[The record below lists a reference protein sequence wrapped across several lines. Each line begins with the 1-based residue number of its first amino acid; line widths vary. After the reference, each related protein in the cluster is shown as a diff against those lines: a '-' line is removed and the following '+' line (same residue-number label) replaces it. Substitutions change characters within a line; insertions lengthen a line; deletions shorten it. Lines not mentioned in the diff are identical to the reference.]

1 MLDFIYDFK
10 GRPTYLDYYVVKQG
24 IASDDIFVDLDVSED
39 KIFLTT
45 INEVNFADLDSNL
58 KLPSSWELKDYHV
71 NCLSSIFLSD
81 FFVFTNGQDNTID
94 IMNLNDSII
103 QNLPYSNS
111 KFVKLFNID
120 ASSLGLILNDEIV
133 VLEYD
138 VTINQFNV
146 TKTFPLDSSQYIKG
160 IFFNNYIF
168 CSILNQGLKIIPM
181 LGEAVNVVLDTPSID
196 NYTSIKILEDNGFV
210 AAGMIS
216 EQDNSYSC
224 LLYTSPSPRDGL
236 LSRMPS
242 SA

>member
-1 MLDFIYDFK
+1 MGVERF
-10 GRPTYLDYYVVKQG
+10 
-24 IASDDIFVDLDVSED
+24 S
-39 KIFLTT
+39 
-45 INEVNFADLDSNL
+45 
-58 KLPSSWELKDYHV
+58 V

-111 KFVKLFNID
+111 KFVKLFNLY

-133 VLEYD
+133 ILEYD

-181 LGEAVNVVLDTPSID
+181 IGEAVNVILDTPSID

-216 EQDNSYSC
+216 EQDNSYSSI
-224 LLYTSPSPRDGL
+224 LHYKDGNYFNYIPENNINSYNTNDSFNAISIDYVVGNFSPSSIMKWKIQILYFPTVGFT
-236 LSRMPS
+236 PI
-242 SA
+242 AIEVVV